1 MRVCIDI
8 SAAVH
13 RRAGLG
19 RYAQELTRALLD
31 RELGEQPPAVSY
43 SAFYHQRGQAH
54 LDPPFERLPCIT
66 TSLSVKPW
74 RLATMLAYLGGVGM
88 ERFFPGVDLF
98 HATEHLLP
106 RFRRLPAIFTLH
118 DLIFR
123 FDPGSHKL
131 LNRIYLSLMAPRFL
145 RAARAV
151 IAVSECTRRD
161 AIRLYGLPEEKI
173 HVIYEG
179 VDARFEPVRQ
189 PGLLQAV
196 RQKYALPQ
204 RFILHVGTIEPRKNL
219 PRLFEAFSK
228 LEARSSTLAL
238 SQGDSAGE
246 LEAHDSQPVTHL
258 VLAGKT
264 GWLSD
269 ETFQCAKALGDR
281 AIFTGYVADEDLP
294 ALYTLA
300 DLLVM
305 PSLYEGFGLPVLEAM
320 RCGTPVACSNT
331 SSLPEVAGEAALLFD
346 PRNVRSMAEAIGRGV
361 SDTSL
366 RAELSARGLVQA
378 AKFNWERAAQQTRQV
393 YLEAARQNGRMG

>member
-1 MRVCIDI
+1 MRVCIDV

-19 RYAQELTRALLD
+19 RYAQELTRALLAC
-31 RELGEQPPAVSY
+31 EQHEPPPALSY

-54 LDPPFERLPCIT
+54 LDPPLERLPCIT
-66 TSLSVKPW
+66 TPLSVKPW
-74 RLATMLAYLGGVGM
+74 RLATMLAYLAGVGM

-106 RFRRLPAIFTLH
+106 RFKRLPAVFTLH

-131 LNRIYLSLMAPRFL
+131 LNRVYLSLMVPRFL

-161 AIRLYGLPEEKI
+161 AIRLYNVPEEKI
-173 HVIYEG
+173 RVIYEG

-189 PGLLQAV
+189 PELLQAV

-219 PRLFEAFSK
+219 PRLFEAFS
-228 LEARSSTLAL
+228 ELATR
-238 SQGDSAGE
+238 DSPE
-246 LEAHDSQPVTHL
+246 TCL

-264 GWLSD
+264 GWLTE
-269 ETFQCAKALGDR
+269 ETFERAGPLGER
-281 AIFTGYVADEDLP
+281 LVFTGYVADEDLP

-331 SSLPEVAGEAALLFD
+331 SSLPEVVGEAALSFD
-346 PRNVRSMAEAIGRGV
+346 PRDVRSMAEAIWRGL
-361 SDTSL
+361 SDASL
-366 RAELSARGLVQA
+366 RAELSARGLAQA
-378 AKFNWERAAQQTRQV
+378 AKFDWERAAQQTRQV
-393 YLEAARQNGRMG
+393 YLETARSTQIPQDVV

>member
-19 RYAQELTRALLD
+19 RYAQELTRALLAC
-31 RELGEQPPAVSY
+31 EQRMPSPALSY

-54 LDPPFERLPCIT
+54 LDPPFDRLPCIT
-66 TSLSVKPW
+66 TPLSVKPW
-74 RLATMLAYLGGVGM
+74 RLATMLAYLASVGM

-106 RFRRLPAIFTLH
+106 RFKRLPAVFTLH

-131 LNRIYLSLMAPRFL
+131 LNRIYLSSMVPRFL

-151 IAVSECTRRD
+151 VAVSECTRRD
-161 AIRLYGLPEEKI
+161 AIRLYHVPEEKI

-179 VDARFEPVRQ
+179 VDTRFEPVRERE
-189 PGLLQAV
+189 LLQAV
-196 RQKYALPQ
+196 REKYALPE

-219 PRLFEAFSK
+219 PRLFEAF
-228 LEARSSTLAL
+228 AAL
-238 SQGDSAGE
+238 DVGCQN
-246 LEAHDSQPVTHL
+246 LQPATCNLQPAPHL

-269 ETFQCAKALGDR
+269 ETFQCAQALGER
-281 AIFTGYVADEDLP
+281 LVFTGYVADEDLP

-300 DLLVM
+300 ELLVM

-331 SSLPEVAGEAALLFD
+331 SSLPEVVGEAALLFD
-346 PRNVRSMAEAIGRGV
+346 PRDVRSMAEALGRGL
-361 SDTSL
+361 SDAAL
-366 RAELSARGLVQA
+366 RAELSARGLARA
-378 AKFNWERAAQQTRQV
+378 AGFDWARAAQQTRQV
-393 YLEAARQNGRMG
+393 YLETAR